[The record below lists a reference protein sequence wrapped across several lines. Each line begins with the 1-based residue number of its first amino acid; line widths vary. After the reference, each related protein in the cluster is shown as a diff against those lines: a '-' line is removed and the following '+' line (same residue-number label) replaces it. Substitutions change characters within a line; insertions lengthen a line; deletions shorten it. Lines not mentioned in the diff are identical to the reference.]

1 MTKVSVILTTY
12 NIQEYI
18 KESLES
24 LITQEFDDYE
34 IIVVDDDSEDETF
47 NIVQKYAKE
56 FNFIKAYQIDH
67 SFVGKAR
74 NYALEKVK
82 GDYVIFL
89 DGDDVFDSCLL
100 YKMYQKAKK
109 ENSDVVI
116 CASCEFEK
124 DKNNIKKY
132 HSVIEKYPIG
142 WASDKLIRKRLLEK
156 YKIKFSEFYSSEDL
170 VVGFGSYFLAQKV
183 SRVND
188 YLLYRRIRKNS
199 VSKNRDTKNA
209 FLALLELKE
218 YLVQAQKFEELKND
232 FQNIAINFLR
242 WHFVSI
248 GKLKLKEEIWHYIR
262 FFENELDIFRIQNI
276 EYEKA
281 YKFHIAVLK
290 SKNFTQFIIWFYIR
304 KIFGVGY

>member
-1 MTKVSVILTTY
+1 MIKVSVILTTY

-18 KESLES
+18 KESIES
-24 LITQEFDDYE
+24 LIAQEFENYE
-34 IIVVDDDSEDETF
+34 IIIVDDDSTDETF
-47 NIVQKYAKE
+47 NIVQKYAKK
-56 FNFIKAYQIDH
+56 FDFINAYQIDH

-74 NYALEKVK
+74 NYALEKAK
-82 GDYVIFL
+82 GEYVIFL

-124 DKNNIKKY
+124 EKTNIKKY
-132 HSVIEKYPIG
+132 HSLIGKYPIG

-156 YKIKFSEFYSSEDL
+156 YNLKFSEFYSSEDL
-170 VVGFGSYFLAQKV
+170 IVGFGSYFLSEKV

-188 YLLYRRIRKNS
+188 YLLYRRIRQDS

-209 FLALLELKE
+209 FVALLELKE
-218 YLVQAQKFEELKND
+218 KLIQAQKFNELKND
-232 FQNIAINFLR
+232 FQNIAINFIR

-248 GKLKLKEEIWHYIR
+248 GKLRLKEEIWHYIR
-262 FFENELDIFRIQNI
+262 FFENELDILRIQKV

-281 YKFHIAVLK
+281 YKFHLSVLK
-290 SKNFTQFIIWFYIR
+290 SKNFKQFIIMFYFR
-304 KIFGVGY
+304 KIFGMGL